1 MSGKILVAGGS
12 GFIGSTIVTKLW
24 RAEKPVVVMTRRTL
38 EARQRLRD
46 IEVDYIKGDIRDPK
60 TLPKALKNIETVI
73 CCVQFPNHPVE
84 NPLKGYT
91 YKKFDGEGTRNLVA
105 AAREAGTVKRFIY
118 LSGAGVREKRPNL
131 AHEPWFRAKLMAE
144 RAIVESGIA
153 YTIFRPSWVYGRD
166 DRSLNKFIS
175 FAQSLPFVP
184 VIGDGGNRV
193 QPLFIMDLAKLVTA
207 AIDNPKAENQTYDV
221 GGPQILTMDEIVR
234 TILEV
239 LGKQKRIV
247 HQPKWLMK
255 LASLPMK
262 VLTAPPLSPQAIDFI
277 TMEELVDNTKVLK
290 DFELNLTPLKKALAT
305 YLNPAE
311 SEQ

>member
-12 GFIGSTIVTKLW
+12 GFIGSTIVTELW
-24 RAEKPVVVMTRRTL
+24 KAEKPVTVMSRHTPQ
-38 EARQRLRD
+38 ARQRLRG

-60 TLPKALKNIETVI
+60 TLPKALRGVETVI

-105 AAREAGTVKRFIY
+105 AAKEAGVKRFIY
-118 LSGAGVREKRPNL
+118 LSGAGVREGRPNL
-131 AHEPWFRAKLMAE
+131 AHEPWFRAKITAE
-144 RAIVESGIA
+144 RAIVDSGIP
-153 YTIFRPSWVYGRD
+153 YTIFRPSWVYGRE

-175 FAQSLPFVP
+175 FARSLPFVP
-184 VIGDGGNRV
+184 VIGNGRNRV
-193 QPLFIMDLAKLVTA
+193 QPLFIIDLARVVTSA
-207 AIDNPKAENQTYDV
+207 LENPKAINRVYEL
-221 GGPQILTMDEIVR
+221 GGPQILTMNEIVA

-239 LGKQKRIV
+239 LEKRKRIV

-262 VLTAPPLSPQAIDFI
+262 ILPAPPLSPQAIDFI
-277 TMEELVDNTKVLK
+277 TMEELVDNSRVLE
-290 DFELNLTPLKKALAT
+290 DFDVKLTPLKKALAT

-311 SEQ
+311 SAL